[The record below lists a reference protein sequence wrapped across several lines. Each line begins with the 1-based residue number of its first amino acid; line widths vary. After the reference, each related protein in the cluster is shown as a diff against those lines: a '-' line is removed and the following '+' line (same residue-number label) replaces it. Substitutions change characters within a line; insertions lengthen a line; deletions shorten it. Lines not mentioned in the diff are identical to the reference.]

1 MSDPVAAVLPA
12 EVGHDRTARRI
23 LEHAAQLFGTRGVHG
38 TSMREIATA
47 TGIRAPSIYEHF
59 ASKEDLVAELMR
71 IGRDVTIETYDA
83 ALRGVP
89 GDPLERLDASVDVL
103 VTIHTTHPMLMRILT
118 DDVHGMSPA
127 ATAPALN
134 LRLEMS
140 LRLGQILVEGEQQ
153 GLLSF
158 PNLVSTV
165 AAVHGLFIRIPYW
178 FTPGDDYG
186 VAELCDDYRELVR
199 SMLRVGSVRLDG
211 ST

>member
-1 MSDPVAAVLPA
+1 MSPSGTTAPGTTLPA

-47 TGIRAPSIYEHF
+47 AGIRAPSIYEHF
-59 ASKEDLVAELMR
+59 SSKEVLVGELMT
-71 IGRDVTIETYDA
+71 IGRDTTIDHFDGA
-83 ALRGVP
+83 VRAVSD
-89 GDPLERLDASVDVL
+89 DPIERLDAAVDAL
-103 VTIHTTHPMLMRILT
+103 VSIHTTYPMLMRVLT
-118 DDVHGMSPA
+118 DDVHGLSPEV
-127 ATAPALN
+127 TAPALTM
-134 LRLEMS
+134 RLEMS

-153 GLLSF
+153 GLLSY

-186 VAELCDDYRELVR
+186 VAELTADYRELVA
-199 SMLRVGSVRLDG
+199 SMLRVD
-211 ST
+211 